1 MFFSAG
7 LLYWRKTES
16 SLVRLVEEPAV
27 DLAVGG
33 VEGSMFHEQVH
44 LGHHQCGAGFEKGQ
58 EVVKLEKPGS
68 RDHLQDGLEVH
79 RQDESCRTP
88 SS

>member
-1 MFFSAG
+1 MFFSGG
-7 LLYWRKTES
+7 LENES

-44 LGHHQCGAGFEKGQ
+44 LGHQIISVGQ
-58 EVVKLEKPGS
+58 VLKKVK
-68 RDHLQDGLEVH
+68 RW
-79 RQDESCRTP
+79 
-88 SS
+88 

>member
-1 MFFSAG
+1 M
-7 LLYWRKTES
+7 
-16 SLVRLVEEPAV
+16 

-33 VEGSMFHEQVH
+33 VEGSMFNKQVH
-44 LGHHQCGAGFEKGQ
+44 LGHHFISVGAGFEEGQ
-58 EVVKLEKPGS
+58 EVVILENPGS
-68 RDHLQDGLEVH
+68 VNHLQDGLEVH